1 MSRYRA
7 DLAAAAA
14 ALYPQAERV
23 EGTSLLA
30 NSSWTPSGPVPLD
43 RISLVWGPDVP
54 APMLNG
60 GSEQARHVLPPYAPG
75 RFFRQYSSAIRHLD
89 RPRLFENRPSYRLTA
104 VDWERATLSFAATT
118 Y

>member
-1 MSRYRA
+1 
-7 DLAAAAA
+7 
-14 ALYPQAERV
+14 
-23 EGTSLLA
+23 
-30 NSSWTPSGPVPLD
+30 
-43 RISLVWGPDVP
+43 
-54 APMLNG
+54 MLNG